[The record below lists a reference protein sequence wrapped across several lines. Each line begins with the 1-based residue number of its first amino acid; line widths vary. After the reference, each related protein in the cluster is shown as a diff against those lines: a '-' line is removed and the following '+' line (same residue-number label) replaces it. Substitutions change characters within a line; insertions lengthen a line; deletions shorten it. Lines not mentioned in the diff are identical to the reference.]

1 MEVTAR
7 GFCGVAGTPATSR
20 GGGVTLRVCIEEVQ
34 FNLNQ
39 SLKQLDFEEAH
50 CMRVEDLIPDRE
62 EMMYE
67 CMNQDPLEECML
79 NSLYNEN
86 LDGEKLNASVEL
98 IETVLNLSEEN
109 EEDVKSS
116 EMRVQE
122 AKKSSEGLILKELPK
137 HLKYTFL
144 GEEKSQPII
153 IS

>member
-1 MEVTAR
+1 M
-7 GFCGVAGTPATSR
+7 AGTPAIIR
-20 GGGVTLRVCIEEVQ
+20 GGGVTLRVGIEEVQ

-39 SLKQLDFEEAH
+39 SLKQLDFEEDH

-67 CMNQDPLEECML
+67 CMNQDSLEEFML
-79 NSLYNEN
+79 NSLYKEN
-86 LDGEKLNASVEL
+86 LDGEKLNTSVEL
-98 IETVLNLSEEN
+98 IETVLNLIEEN

-116 EMRVQE
+116 EIRVQE
-122 AKKSSEGLILKELPK
+122 AKKSPDGLILKELPK

-144 GEEKSQPII
+144 GDEKSQPVI